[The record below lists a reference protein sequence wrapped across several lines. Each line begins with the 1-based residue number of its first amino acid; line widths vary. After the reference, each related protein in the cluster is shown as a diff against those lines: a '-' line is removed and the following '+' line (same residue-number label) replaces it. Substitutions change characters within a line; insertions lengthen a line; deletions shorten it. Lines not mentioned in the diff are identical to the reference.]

1 MIPRNTWDR
10 QHQFMGNYTLRKR
23 FTFEA
28 AHFLPHHEG
37 KCRRLH
43 GHSWVGWV
51 EVVGHT
57 LHTNGPQ
64 AGMVMDYAGV
74 SEVIKPMVENY
85 LDHHCLNDTL
95 PLPSPTSEAV
105 AEWICGHLSENGLPI
120 SAVTIEET
128 CSSVCTYR
136 P

>member
-1 MIPRNTWDR
+1 
-10 QHQFMGNYTLRKR
+10 MGSFSLKKR

-51 EVVGHT
+51 EVASAD
-57 LHTNGPQ
+57 LHTKGPQ
-64 AGMVMDYAGV
+64 SGMVMDYSCISDA
-74 SEVIKPMVENY
+74 IRPMVDEY
-85 LDHHCLNDTL
+85 LDHHCLNETL
-95 PLPSPTSEAV
+95 PLASPTSESIAAWV
-105 AEWICGHLSENGLPI
+105 FEHLKSSGLPV

-128 CSSVCTYR
+128 CTSVCTYR
-136 P
+136 D

>member
-1 MIPRNTWDR
+1 
-10 QHQFMGNYTLRKR
+10 
-23 FTFEA
+23 FEA

-43 GHSWVGWV
+43 GHSWVGWI
-51 EVVGHT
+51 EVSGDS
-57 LHTNGPQ
+57 LQAEGPQ
-64 AGMVMDYAGV
+64 AGMVMDYSCISDA
-74 SEVIKPMVENY
+74 IRPLVEDY

-95 PLPSPTSEAV
+95 PLPSPTSEAI
-105 AEWICGHLSENGLPI
+105 ASWMFEQLASKSLPV

-128 CSSVCTYR
+128 CTSVCTYR

>member
-1 MIPRNTWDR
+1 MAS
-10 QHQFMGNYTLRKR
+10 YTLKKR

-51 EVVGHT
+51 EVTGNG
-57 LHTNGPQ
+57 LHPDGPQ
-64 AGMVMDYAGV
+64 AGMVMDFGCISAV
-74 SEVIKPMVENY
+74 VKPMVDDY

-95 PLPSPTSEAV
+95 PLASPTSEAV
-105 AEWICGHLSENGLPI
+105 AAWICSHLTEKGLPV
-120 SAVTIEET
+120 SAVTVEET
-128 CSSVCTYR
+128 CTNVCSYR
-136 P
+136 V

>member
-1 MIPRNTWDR
+1 
-10 QHQFMGNYTLRKR
+10 MGSFSLKKR

-28 AHFLPHHEG
+28 AHFLPHHGG

-51 EVVGHT
+51 EVAGAE

-64 AGMVMDYAGV
+64 TGMVMDYSCISDA
-74 SEVIKPMVENY
+74 IKPMVEEY
-85 LDHHCLNDTL
+85 LDHHCLNETL
-95 PLPSPTSEAV
+95 PLASPTSEAIAAWV
-105 AEWICGHLSENGLPI
+105 FEHLKSGGLPV

-128 CSSVCTYR
+128 CTSVCTYR
-136 P
+136 D

>member
-1 MIPRNTWDR
+1 MAT
-10 QHQFMGNYTLRKR
+10 FTLRKR

-28 AHFLPHHEG
+28 AHFLPQHDG

-51 EVVGHT
+51 EVQGNRLQGT
-57 LHTNGPQ
+57 GPHKGMLVDYGCLSQ
-64 AGMVMDYAGV
+64 AVRPLLD
-74 SEVIKPMVENY
+74 NY

-95 PLPSPTSEAV
+95 GLESPTSEMV
-105 AEWICGHLSENGLPI
+105 AQWVFDHLQNTGLPV

-128 CSSVCTYR
+128 CTSVCTYR
-136 P
+136 A